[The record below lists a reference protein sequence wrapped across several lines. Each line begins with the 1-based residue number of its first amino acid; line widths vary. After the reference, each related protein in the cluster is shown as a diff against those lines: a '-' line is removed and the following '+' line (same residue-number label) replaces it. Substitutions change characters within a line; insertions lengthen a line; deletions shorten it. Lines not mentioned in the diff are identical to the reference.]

1 MDIGSNGK
9 WPGCALSNF
18 AAHEFEIDGV
28 KCASMEGFL
37 QSLKHKNPDMQREI
51 CSYVGIKAKRAGGT
65 HWMRHQK
72 LYWQGKAYVR
82 TSQAYPDLLDRAYDA
97 LYQNEGF
104 KAALAATGNAELKH
118 SVGKHKQGETC
129 LTTQEFCH
137 RLNKLRERLKRE
149 TEEALGIKKFKL

>member
-72 LYWQGKAYVR
+72 LYWKGVAYVR
-82 TSQAYPDLLDRAYDA
+82 TSQAYQDLLDRAYDA

-104 KAALAATGNAELKH
+104 KAALTLHERIGMQ
-118 SVGKHKQGETC
+118 VVKQADCKSAPFGV
-129 LTTQEFCH
+129 
-137 RLNKLRERLKRE
+137 R
-149 TEEALGIKKFKL
+149 GFKSYPIH